1 MQFSLVGKRSSRNL
15 HDYLFEIFAQYRE
28 RISRHRPVCVK
39 TREPRMILLGL
50 GGNLPSAAH
59 GSPQATLSAALAQLD
74 EAGVRILRRSPWYR
88 SAPVPAGDQPWF
100 VNAVAVAATALPPP
114 AVLDL
119 LHQVERGF
127 GRIRR
132 ERNEARP
139 IDLDLLAY
147 NDIVTGDAALGTG
160 LVLPHP
166 RLQDRAFVLLP
177 LRDVAPDWRHPAT
190 GATLDEMIAALPPGQ
205 QVERMTP

>member
-1 MQFSLVGKRSSRNL
+1 
-15 HDYLFEIFAQYRE
+15 
-28 RISRHRPVCVK
+28 
-39 TREPRMILLGL
+39 MILLGL

-59 GSPQATLSAALAQLD
+59 GPPQATLSAALAEL
-74 EAGVRILRRSPWYR
+74 ERAGVRILRRSPWYR
-88 SAPVPAGDQPWF
+88 SAPVPAGGQPWF
-100 VNAVAVAATALPPP
+100 INAVAVAATALPPRP
-114 AVLDL
+114 VLDL
-119 LHQVERGF
+119 LHQVERDF

-147 NDIVTGDAALGTG
+147 DDIVEGDAAAGTG

-166 RLQDRAFVLLP
+166 RLHERAFVLLP
-177 LRDVAPDWRHPAT
+177 LRDVAPLWRHPAT

-205 QVERMTP
+205 QAERIAP